1 MIDPSGTDNARFLF
15 DMMARYLDN
24 PDTDLVTPLQAYAN
38 STDDPALTLV
48 VLTAAAIINSA
59 QTVLALADNNLGEAH
74 ARVRFAMVA
83 DAVDDVFIEPGTE
96 QP

>member
-48 VLTAAAIINSA
+48 VLTVASITNAA
-59 QTVLALADNNLGEAH
+59 QTVLAIAGNDSVEAR
-74 ARVRFAMVA
+74 ARIAFAQMA
-83 DAVDDVFIEPGTE
+83 NDIDDAFAETRTE
-96 QP
+96 TQ